1 METNL
6 VFYILN
12 TAISVIIALVVLRF
26 LLQLAQVNF
35 YNSICQGVN
44 RFTQPLIAP
53 FRSLPTIGTI
63 NLGVLTAAFVIQTA
77 GASLIFFLLGGP
89 PQILQLLIWSL
100 LSVFGVLLDL
110 VFYAM
115 LGMIILSWLAPNASH
130 PGAELV
136 YQVSEPFL
144 APFRRLTPNL
154 GGLDLSPIFLFVI
167 INVIEAVVV
176 KGIAAKMGIS
186 GTVAKLFVGLG

>member
-12 TAISVIIALVVLRF
+12 TAISVVIALVVLRF
-26 LLQLAQVNF
+26 LLQLSQANF
-35 YNSICQGVN
+35 YNSICQGIN

-53 FRSLPTIGTI
+53 FNTLPTIGTI
-63 NLGVLTAAFVIQTA
+63 NTGVLTAAFAIQALGA
-77 GASLIFFLLGGP
+77 GLGFIWLSGL
-89 PQILQLLIWSL
+89 PQIPQLLIWSL
-100 LSVFGVLLDL
+100 LSVFGVCLDL

-136 YQVSEPFL
+136 YQISEPFL
-144 APFRRLTPNL
+144 APFRRIIPDL
-154 GGLDLSPIFLFVI
+154 GGLDLSPILLFVV
-167 INVIEAVVV
+167 INIIEAVVV
-176 KGIAAKMGIS
+176 NGIAAKMGMS
-186 GTVAKLFVGLG
+186 GAIAQFFVGIG